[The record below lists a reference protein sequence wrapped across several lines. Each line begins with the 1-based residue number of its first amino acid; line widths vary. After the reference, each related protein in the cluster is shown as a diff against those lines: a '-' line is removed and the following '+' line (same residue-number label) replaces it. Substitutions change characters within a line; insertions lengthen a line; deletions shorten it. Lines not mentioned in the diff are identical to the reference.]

1 MKLYIFTNLNT
12 SIFSLQFSEDG
23 HDNGEDDDEEL
34 LRKALL
40 FLYCL
45 LVFFIDTCM
54 STSDNKQPI

>member
-40 FLYCL
+40 YCL

-54 STSDNKQPI
+54 SSDNKQPI